1 MRAFAEDYKDLS
13 FVQQAVAQIPPNNKT
28 PSIKRKI
35 ASRECLVGR
44 MILNLHL

>member
-1 MRAFAEDYKDLS
+1 MRAFAEHYKDLS
-13 FVQQAVAQIPPNNKT
+13 FVQAVLAQIPPNNKT

-35 ASRECLVGR
+35 PSRVRLGGR